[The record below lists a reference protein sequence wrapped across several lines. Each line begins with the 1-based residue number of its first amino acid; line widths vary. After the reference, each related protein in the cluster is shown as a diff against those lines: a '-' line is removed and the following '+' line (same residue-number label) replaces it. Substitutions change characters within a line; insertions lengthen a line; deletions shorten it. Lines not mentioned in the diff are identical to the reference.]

1 MSIAWRVFHP
11 NGQQVRCSV
20 LRERGLWRVQEWL
33 NDFVACGEYFDNR
46 AAALRRATTIRR
58 ELERR
63 GFRVDRKDERTP
75 PLKPRLRLQRAAR

>member
-1 MSIAWRVFHP
+1 M
-11 NGQQVRCSV
+11 

-33 NDFVACGEYFDNR
+33 NDLVACGEYFDNR

-63 GFRVDRKDERTP
+63 GFRVDRKDERTL
-75 PLKPRLRLQRAAR
+75 PLKPRLRLQRVTR